1 MRCPFCEHDKDK
13 VVDSRAIEAGRS
25 IRRRR
30 ECLSCARRFTTYEHV
45 EDSPRLTIIKKDDS
59 RVPYTRE
66 KVIAGLEKACYKRPV
81 SAGQLVQIAESV
93 EDELFQR
100 GDKEV
105 PAVQIGQMLAERLR
119 SVDQVAYVRF
129 ASVYR
134 QFRNVEDLLD
144 EVKEVIANTAPPP
157 PRDQGKLF

>member
-1 MRCPFCEHDKDK
+1 MRCPFCEHDRDK
-13 VVDSRAIEAGRS
+13 VVDSRAIESGRS

-30 ECLSCARRFTTYEHV
+30 ECLKCNRRFTTYEHV
-45 EDSPRLTIIKKDDS
+45 EDSPRLTVVKKDGS
-59 RVPYTRE
+59 RVPYTRA
-66 KVIAGLEKACYKRPV
+66 KIITGLEKACYKRPV
-81 SAGQLVQIAESV
+81 SADQLTAIAESV
-93 EDELFQR
+93 EEELFQR

-119 SVDQVAYVRF
+119 NVDQVAYVRF

-144 EVKEVIANTAPPP
+144 EVKEVIANSAPPP
-157 PRDQGKLF
+157 PPEQGNLF